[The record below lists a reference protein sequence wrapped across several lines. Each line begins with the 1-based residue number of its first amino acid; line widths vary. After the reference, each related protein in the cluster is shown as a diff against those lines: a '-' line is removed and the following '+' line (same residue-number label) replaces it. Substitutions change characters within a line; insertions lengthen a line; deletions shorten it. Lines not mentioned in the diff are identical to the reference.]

1 MLAIGTTR
9 GEVLVVDSQGR
20 TRFKREERH
29 GKVFCVSL
37 SPDGRSLASGSQDG
51 TLNLWDV
58 GTGKIVRNL
67 KANSMQQAGC
77 AREGAA
83 GGHEGVHAPPCRA
96 IAWCPSGK
104 LLASGD
110 ESGQVCLWNLADPAQ
125 DAPLQRL
132 CGDRGGV
139 LSVAFSPDGSGRVA
153 SGGGRGSITVWDR
166 DGAVEWTRAD
176 VASQVRTVVFS
187 PDGQKLASAGSDA
200 AVQIWD
206 AASGALLH
214 SITFP
219 SSGDSV
225 SWSSAGELACG
236 GDDMAVRIFDAQTG
250 RLKRCIQGHDGC
262 NGCLCQPFSQAV
274 ETQDGFSGHH
284 DWAWAVATPGGKTDP
299 NCQREGHR
307 DWVRAVSFAPD
318 GKQLASGSWDGAVKI
333 WDREGRLVRSLDVS
347 SLVLTVNL
355 GRDWAQEAREAALLG
370 THERCGAASPLR
382 PLEPGVVRLIL
393 EFLR

>member
-187 PDGQKLASAGSDA
+187 PDGQKLASA
-200 AVQIWD
+200 
-206 AASGALLH
+206 
-214 SITFP
+214 
-219 SSGDSV
+219 
-225 SWSSAGELACG
+225 ELACG

-318 GKQLASGSWDGAVKI
+318 GKQLASGSWDGS
-333 WDREGRLVRSLDVS
+333 ETPTL
-347 SLVLTVNL
+347 N
-355 GRDWAQEAREAALLG
+355 
-370 THERCGAASPLR
+370 P
-382 PLEPGVVRLIL
+382 
-393 EFLR
+393 